1 MLLRKFVVGLLAMVV
16 LGFTNASLAADNYY
30 QLKLPEE
37 DTIGQFHGSPDDADL
52 VLFMAGNQFVVMDL
66 LVAEFKKQYPVVKNI
81 FYVTLP
87 PGQLLNWILADGIEL
102 KADHSLIPEGF
113 RFKVKPD
120 VYTTVNKQDMDAL
133 FNAGLITRYYT
144 YAHNRLVYMV
154 RAADTLAGRTLSP
167 SELYALLTDPTVKIS
182 EPNIL
187 TQGIERQF
195 WQMYVEL
202 SKTLY
207 PTDPAIQALNLTML
221 DPAQLAN
228 DPAHSLRRIVYHD
241 KVIAGTTI
249 INHIHH
255 LETPIWLRQ
264 NLVRTGPV
272 WATEALYQTKRLGE
286 TDLSSFE
293 IGGNGLD
300 GKPLNRRTKVNY
312 LGTIVEG
319 KMNPEHRIAAKN
331 WIEFLRSSAAQAIL
345 VDGGFVAGTP
355 TELAAPF
362 IYPNS
367 GALNRVE
374 PY

>member
-1 MLLRKFVVGLLAMVV
+1 MLLRNIVMGLCAMMVV
-16 LGFTNASLAADNYY
+16 AFASQAFAATNYY

-37 DTIGQFHGSPDDADL
+37 DTIGQFHGSPNDADL

-66 LVAEFKKQYPVVKNI
+66 LVAEFKKQYPKVKNI

-113 RFKVKPD
+113 RLKVKPD

-133 FNAGLITRYYT
+133 FNAGLINRYFT

-154 RAADTLAGRTLSP
+154 RSTDALAGRTLSP
-167 SELYALLTDPTVKIS
+167 SELFSLLADPGVKIS

-195 WQMYVEL
+195 WQMYVDL
-202 SKTLY
+202 SKVTY
-207 PTDPAIQALNLTML
+207 PNDAAIQALNPTMFDPTKLVL
-221 DPAQLAN
+221 DPTN
-228 DPAHSLRRIVYHD
+228 SLRRIIYQD
-241 KVIAGTTI
+241 KVSTGATL

-255 LETPIWLRQ
+255 LETPIWLRK
-264 NLVRTGPV
+264 NIVRIGPV
-272 WATEALYQTKRLGE
+272 WATEALYQIKRLGE

-300 GKPLNRRTKVNY
+300 AKPLNRRTKVNY
-312 LGTIVEG
+312 LATMVEG
-319 KMNPEHRIAAKN
+319 KMDHSHKIAATQ
-331 WIEFLRSSAAQAIL
+331 WIDFLRSPAAQSIL
-345 VDGGFVAGTP
+345 VDGGFIAATP

-362 IYPNS
+362 VYPT
-367 GALNRVE
+367 
-374 PY
+374 P